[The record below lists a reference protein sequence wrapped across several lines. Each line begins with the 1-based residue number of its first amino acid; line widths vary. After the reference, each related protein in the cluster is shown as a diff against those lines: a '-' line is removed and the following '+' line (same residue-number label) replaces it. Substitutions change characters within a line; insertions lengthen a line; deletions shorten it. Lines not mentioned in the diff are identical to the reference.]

1 MMNNYG
7 YGYDSMMGSYGG
19 FSGAP
24 FVAAFMLFGGLIA
37 LAAAAV
43 QVWLFYRV
51 FAKAGYNGWWG
62 LLCLIP
68 GIGLFVSLVV
78 LAFDTWPIHRAAAAP
93 VAAAPVAPA
102 APVAAP
108 VAPAAPAEPAAE
120 PPVPPT
126 AS

>member
-1 MMNNYG
+1 MMNG
-7 YGYDSMMGSYGG
+7 YGYNNAMMGSYDG
-19 FSGAP
+19 FYAAP
-24 FVAAFMLFGGLIA
+24 FMAAFMMLFSVIA
-37 LAAAAV
+37 LAGAAV
-43 QVWLFYRV
+43 QVWLFFRV

-78 LAFDTWPIHRAAAAP
+78 LAFDTWPIHRAAAA
-93 VAAAPVAPA
+93 APGVQ
-102 APVAAP
+102 AAP
-108 VAPAAPAEPAAE
+108 VAPAAPAAAPAAE